1 MRARKTGLGT
11 MMKTNIN
18 VKNAM
23 VEQQSDD
30 IPSLLHGGLAPVA
43 QGGGLGDDIHNPL
56 QFTSDQDDD
65 SDGPQLF
72 PPINR

>member
-1 MRARKTGLGT
+1 
-11 MMKTNIN
+11 MMKTNHGQN
-18 VKNAM
+18 DM

-43 QGGGLGDDIHNPL
+43 QGGGVRDDIHNPL

>member
-1 MRARKTGLGT
+1 

-18 VKNAM
+18 MKNAM

-43 QGGGLGDDIHNPL
+43 QGSGLDNDIHNPL
-56 QFTSDQDDD
+56 QFASDQDDD
-65 SDGPQLF
+65 LSSGPQLF